1 MTTRALRIW
10 LLVHRWTSLV
20 CTLNFV
26 LLCVTGL
33 ILVFHHEI
41 NDALGTLPTP
51 AAGSTPLSAAR
62 VVEIAQA
69 ARPDRVPLVYSV
81 DLDEPGR
88 AFVSMGLP
96 EDRDFSKAAS
106 VVVDRF
112 GGRAFPEFELK
123 KTFTGFVLFLHA
135 NLFLGMPGSLF
146 VAGVGLCLLVSLI
159 SGAVVYAPFMRR
171 LAFGALRTGRGRRL
185 FHLDLHNLVGI
196 ATLLWCLVVTVTGT
210 ILALGTPIVKIY
222 QVTDLVRMTAPF
234 RDRPPPQRLVSLDEA
249 QEAALAAWTGHRV
262 NIAVFPGTAL
272 SGAHHY
278 AFFMGRESGITSR
291 VFKIAMV
298 AAESGEL
305 TVAAEAPWYIK
316 LLLVSG
322 PLHFGDYGG
331 RALQLVWALLGTAS
345 LVLTLG
351 GLYLWWT
358 RRGAG
363 AGSFEAL
370 VEAHGL
376 SPSTAALPSGDR
388 A

>member
-1 MTTRALRIW
+1 MTARGLRVW
-10 LLVHRWTSLV
+10 LLVHRWTSLA
-20 CTLNFV
+20 CTLNFL
-26 LLCVTGL
+26 LLCATGL

-41 NDALGTLPTP
+41 NDALGTLPAP

-62 VVEIAQA
+62 VVEIAQT

-123 KTFTGFVLFLHA
+123 KTFTGFMLFLHA
-135 NLFLGMPGSLF
+135 NLFLGMPGSLL
-146 VAGVGLCLLVSLI
+146 VAAVGLCLMVSLV

-171 LAFGALRTGRGRRL
+171 LAFATLRAGRGRRV
-185 FHLDLHNLVGI
+185 FHVDLHNLVGI
-196 ATLLWCLVVTVTGT
+196 ATLVWCLVVTVTGT
-210 ILALGTPIVKIY
+210 VLALGTPIVKIY

-234 RDRPPPQRLVSLDEA
+234 RDRPPPQRMVSLDEA
-249 QEAALAAWTGHRV
+249 QVAALNAWPGHRV

-298 AAESGEL
+298 AAETGAL
-305 TVAAEAPWYIK
+305 TVASEAPWYIK

-331 RALQLVWALLGTAS
+331 RGLQLVWALLGMTS

-358 RRGAG
+358 RRRAG
-363 AGSFEAL
+363 AGSFDAIA
-370 VEAHGL
+370 EAHGL
-376 SPSTAALPSGDR
+376 APQTPPLVSGER
-388 A
+388 T